1 MRIILQ
7 APIDRLD
14 EQLMNLA
21 LHIRYRLTLIKDRA
35 LNFDAGARQFIA
47 AIVKFQH
54 RTRRHRP
61 RSVDG
66 ANIGRDIAA
75 APKECGRPGINRW
88 RSAAASD
95 EWQQRSAKQQRA
107 GAAESKQWLFAD
119 GVARQDDARA
129 AFVTPGE

>member
-21 LHIRYRLTLIKDRA
+21 RHIRYGLTLIKDRA
-35 LNFDAGARQFIA
+35 LNFDACARQFIA
-47 AIVKFQH
+47 AIVEFQH
-54 RTRRHRP
+54 RTRRHWLRTLH
-61 RSVDG
+61 D

-88 RSAAASD
+88 RSAATSD
-95 EWQQRSAKQQRA
+95 EWQQRSAEQQRA
-107 GAAESKQWLFAD
+107 G
-119 GVARQDDARA
+119 
-129 AFVTPGE
+129 